1 MGQKLKVT
9 VTIDEAMV
17 REIDRLSKQH
27 GESRSRMIEEAIKM
41 WRQRQLERDLIEGYR
56 AMAQEDQEMAEA
68 NLEASVGYSSLAFSK
83 AARNLGLFSSR

>member
-56 AMAQEDQEMAEA
+56 AMAGEDLKLAEA
-68 NLEASVGYSSLAFSK
+68 NLEAGAEALK
-83 AARNLGLFSSR
+83 